1 MKQFVNLGG
10 LCQRKKIHDISE
22 VVIGVDIVVNCTGI
36 RAKQLVH
43 DVSLIATRGQNVL
56 IKAPHIRKSMSMVN
70 KNDYTYVIPRT
81 DGTVILGTTKDD
93 DAYVKKKWQ
102 TYSGCPQFFFPSNA
116 EVNEKTTLDIL
127 QRAIKCCPELSP
139 DGIEGMHVLETI
151 VGLRPTRKGGPRI
164 QNEFHGKFFFMMVY
178 MEMLIFIF
186 IFSID

>member
-43 DVSLIATRGQNVL
+43 DASLVATRGQNVL

-70 KNDYTYVIPRT
+70 KTDYTYIIPRT

-93 DAYVKKKWQ
+93 DAYVKKNGRHVK
-102 TYSGCPQFFFPSNA
+102 GILNFFS
-116 EVNEKTTLDIL
+116 
-127 QRAIKCCPELSP
+127 
-139 DGIEGMHVLETI
+139 
-151 VGLRPTRKGGPRI
+151 
-164 QNEFHGKFFFMMVY
+164 
-178 MEMLIFIF
+178 
-186 IFSID
+186 